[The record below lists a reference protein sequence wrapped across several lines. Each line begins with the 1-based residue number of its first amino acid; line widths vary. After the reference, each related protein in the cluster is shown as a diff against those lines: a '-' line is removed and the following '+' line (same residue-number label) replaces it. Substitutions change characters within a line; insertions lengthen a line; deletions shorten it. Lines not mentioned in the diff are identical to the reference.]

1 MTKLW
6 LGPTLLLAIVGL
18 AQSPSPKTPKQ
29 SPGTT
34 TKAVPSPLPP
44 MEIRLAVLQ
53 AQIDQL
59 RDAMNHD
66 IPILNERTLDLNNR
80 LHHFEDQMGPGPA
93 NKAFWRVAAEI
104 NDLDARVAQLERPE
118 PEDEAK

>member
-18 AQSPSPKTPKQ
+18 AQSPAPKTLPKP
-29 SPGTT
+29 SPGST
-34 TKAVPSPLPP
+34 TKVSPSNIPIEVRFML
-44 MEIRLAVLQ
+44 MQ

-93 NKAFWRVAAEI
+93 NRAMAKIQAEL
-104 NDLDARVAQLERPE
+104 NDVDARVAQLERPE
-118 PEDEAK
+118 VEDDAK

>member
-6 LGPTLLLAIVGL
+6 LGPTLLLAIAGL
-18 AQSPSPKTPKQ
+18 AQSPSPKTPKP
-29 SPGTT
+29 SPGST
-34 TKAVPSPLPP
+34 TKAIQPNIPTEVRFL
-44 MEIRLAVLQ
+44 MLQ

-59 RDAMNHD
+59 RDAMNND
-66 IPILNERTLDLNNR
+66 IPLLEQRTLDLNNR

-93 NKAFWRVAAEI
+93 NRAYWRVAAEI
-104 NDLDARVAQLERPE
+104 NELDARVAQLERPE

>member
-1 MTKLW
+1 
-6 LGPTLLLAIVGL
+6 
-18 AQSPSPKTPKQ
+18 
-29 SPGTT
+29 
-34 TKAVPSPLPP
+34 